1 VWGSIRAD
9 LKDRIDFK
17 ALFSRFDSSPAT
29 TTLSF
34 SIYLHPQKSIENR
47 GFPL

>member
-29 TTLSF
+29 TA
-34 SIYLHPQKSIENR
+34 IQKPRDLKI
-47 GFPL
+47 